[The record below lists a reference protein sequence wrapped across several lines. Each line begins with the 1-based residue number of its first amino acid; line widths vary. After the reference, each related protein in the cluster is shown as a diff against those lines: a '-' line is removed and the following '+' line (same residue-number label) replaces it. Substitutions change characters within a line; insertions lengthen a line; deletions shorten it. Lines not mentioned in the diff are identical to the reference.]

1 MRPRETR
8 QIVLNA
14 TPACGRFILE
24 IGEPCPIQPTFVK
37 IDLFDIMGLLSEN
50 PGTIDADLLKQLC
63 KKHGPSGIFKLLK
76 SKLP

>member
-37 IDLFDIMGLLSEN
+37 IEN
-50 PGTIDADLLKQLC
+50 FVLHLRRGCVQAIDSRGMTFYT
-63 KKHGPSGIFKLLK
+63 HHPETMSMR
-76 SKLP
+76 